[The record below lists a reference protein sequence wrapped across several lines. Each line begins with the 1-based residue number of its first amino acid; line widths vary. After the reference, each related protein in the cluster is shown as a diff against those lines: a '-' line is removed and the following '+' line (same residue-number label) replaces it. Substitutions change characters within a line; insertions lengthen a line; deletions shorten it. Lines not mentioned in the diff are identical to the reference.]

1 MRALRAALTLAL
13 GAGLG
18 AAAEGWRRRRADARP
33 APGLLGRLPVLP
45 VAAAAEL
52 PVVPAGPG
60 ALAGGG
66 PGELAKYGLP
76 GLAQLK
82 SRESYVLCYDPRTRC
97 ALWVVEQL
105 RPERLRGDGDRR
117 SCDFREDESVHAY
130 HRATNADFRGSG
142 FDRGH
147 LAAAANHRWSQKAMD
162 DTFYLSNVAPQ
173 VAPRPGLGAS
183 VTAAGE
189 AEGAS
194 EVRAHEAPPEAGGP
208 PPSPGRPAPALR
220 SDPEAP
226 GFVSWPVKRGHH
238 CRSLRPAG
246 AMGTVGPVLT
256 EALRTPGRG
265 RRSLNAGC
273 DEGPGPGSHG
283 VTWGGTRAMSRT
295 EPSAGHTRPPR
306 RKGRCPPGSALP
318 VCLDI
323 ALRTGALSD
332 GTGSR

>member
-1 MRALRAALTLAL
+1 MRTLRAALTLAL

-60 ALAGGG
+60 ALAGSG

-82 SRESYVLCYDPRTRC
+82 SRESYVLSYDPRTRC

-130 HRATNADFRGSG
+130 HRATNADYRGSG

-173 VAPRPGLGAS
+173 VAPAPRPAGGRRGRPGALQPRLLCGPGS
-183 VTAAGE
+183 RVR
-189 AEGAS
+189 S
-194 EVRAHEAPPEAGGP
+194 EVRAHPAGGTE
-208 PPSPGRPAPALR
+208 PGRPAPALQ

-226 GFVSWPVKRGHH
+226 GFVSSSVKWGYYCPV
-238 CRSLRPAG
+238 PAFC
-246 AMGTVGPVLT
+246 
-256 EALRTPGRG
+256 
-265 RRSLNAGC
+265 S
-273 DEGPGPGSHG
+273 
-283 VTWGGTRAMSRT
+283 
-295 EPSAGHTRPPR
+295 
-306 RKGRCPPGSALP
+306 
-318 VCLDI
+318 
-323 ALRTGALSD
+323 SD
-332 GTGSR
+332 GDEDCRPGAHFLAHGKLSVTIRLRGQVTAHGHFGRNPCNL